1 VITDDIR
8 SGEAGQEPPATFLTP
23 KDVQERLKIGER
35 LTYKLLHSQA
45 IPNVRVGNLYR
56 PPRRSGQGA
65 IKRSRLG
72 SQQMKREPLALV
84 GTGTPKHSPRSAHAI
99 IPR

>member
-56 PPRRSGQGA
+56 IHREDLDKALSSGA
-65 IKRSRLG
+65 VLEVSK
-72 SQQMKREPLALV
+72 
-84 GTGTPKHSPRSAHAI
+84 
-99 IPR
+99 